1 MLARAGVIWFG
12 IMLLAIL
19 NGAARDILLVPRLGD
34 VVARAA
40 SCVTLAGV
48 ILLVAWLS
56 LRWIDPMSIGDAW
69 TIGVVWLAMTLAFEF
84 LAGHFLFRTPWPTL
98 LADYNLLAGRL
109 WILVLAAT
117 VTAPAIAYC
126 AGHNP
131 ARGVEISSPASDDTP
146 RR

>member
-1 MLARAGVIWFG
+1 MLARAGAVWFG
-12 IMLLAIL
+12 IMLLATL
-19 NGAARDILLVPRLGD
+19 NGAARDMVLVPRLGD
-34 VVARAA
+34 PVARAV
-40 SCVTLAGV
+40 SCVTLASV

-69 TIGVVWLAMTLAFEF
+69 TIGVMWLAMTLAFEF
-84 LAGHFLFRTPWPTL
+84 LAGHYLFRTPWPTL

-126 AGHNP
+126 AGHNY
-131 ARGVEISSPASDDTP
+131 ARATEISSPASDNTP

>member
-1 MLARAGVIWFG
+1 MLGRAGAVWFG
-12 IMLLAIL
+12 IMLLAVL
-19 NGAARDILLVPRLGD
+19 NGAARDIMLVPRLGD
-34 VVARAA
+34 VVARAV
-40 SCVTLAGV
+40 SCVTLASV

-56 LRWIDPMSIGDAW
+56 LRWIEPMSIGDAW
-69 TIGVVWLAMTLAFEF
+69 TIGVMWLSMTLAFEF

-117 VTAPAIAYC
+117 FTAPAIAYST
-126 AGHNP
+126 GHNP